1 MSDRPRDVDVAGA
14 AARLVEVAAEGEPV
28 EVILVV
34 RGTLRPIDGSAGT
47 RWRMRL
53 DGDHV
58 LTFRAEW
65 VVATRPI
72 GRRASDPPADS
83 NAEPNGRSG

>member
-1 MSDRPRDVDVAGA
+1 MAAGWPVDLDPAGA
-14 AARLVEVAAEGEPV
+14 ATRLSEISEGGEAV

-34 RGTLRPIDGSAGT
+34 RGHVRPIQGSSGR
-47 RWRMRL
+47 RWRVRL

-65 VVATRPI
+65 VVAARTLR
-72 GRRASDPPADS
+72 
-83 NAEPNGRSG
+83 

>member
-1 MSDRPRDVDVAGA
+1 MRSAAERSTGEEAAAA
-14 AARLVEVAAEGEPV
+14 AARLLDASAAGDRV

-34 RGTLRPIDGSAGT
+34 EGSVRPIQGSGGR
-47 RWRMRL
+47 RWRVRL

-65 VVATRPI
+65 VVAARAVSRRP
-72 GRRASDPPADS
+72 R
-83 NAEPNGRSG
+83 EP

>member
-1 MSDRPRDVDVAGA
+1 MAAEGSVDLNSAGA
-14 AARLVEVAAEGEPV
+14 ATRLSEVSEGGDPV

-34 RGTLRPIDGSAGT
+34 RGHVRPIQGSGGK
-47 RWRMRL
+47 RWRVRL

-65 VVATRPI
+65 VVAA
-72 GRRASDPPADS
+72 RAVP
-83 NAEPNGRSG
+83 R

>member
-1 MSDRPRDVDVAGA
+1 MNERTREVDAAGA
-14 AARLVEVAAEGEPV
+14 AARLVEVAAEGVPV

-34 RGTLRPIDGSAGT
+34 RGTLRPVEGSGGK

-65 VVATRPI
+65 VVATRPAAR
-72 GRRASDPPADS
+72 GEPP
-83 NAEPNGRSG
+83 G

>member
-1 MSDRPRDVDVAGA
+1 MNGPPRDVEAAGA
-14 AARLVEVAAEGEPV
+14 ATRLAEVAAEGGPV

-34 RGTLRPIDGSAGT
+34 RGTLRPVDGSGGK

-65 VVATRPI
+65 VIATRPVT
-72 GRRASDPPADS
+72 R
-83 NAEPNGRSG
+83 EE